1 VYLLGGG
8 THAKGPHGGCGRG
21 VPHPP
26 GVDGPGTGVDHRP
39 VPRSRARRH
48 EACNDRGVS
57 EQASGTEFVRPR
69 AAHNAPVEL
78 AEPDPAWRDQY
89 AGLARAI
96 HDALGPNAVVVAHV
110 GSTSVPGLPAK
121 PIIDVLLVVDDP
133 ADEESYVPA
142 LEAAGFELHL
152 REPGWQEHRLLR
164 HAAPTAN
171 LHVFAADSAEAE
183 RMLLFRDRL
192 RADVI
197 RSESPTVRPREPQ

>member
-1 VYLLGGG
+1 
-8 THAKGPHGGCGRG
+8 
-21 VPHPP
+21 
-26 GVDGPGTGVDHRP
+26 
-39 VPRSRARRH
+39 
-48 EACNDRGVS
+48 VS

-89 AGLARAI
+89 AELARAI

-164 HAAPTAN
+164 YAAPAAN

-192 RADVI
+192 RADADD
-197 RSESPTVRPREPQ
+197 RALYARTKRELAARTWTYVQDYADAKSSVVEGIIARARDEQ